1 MAGTRFQS
9 ETVNSYRE
17 CRILDFSKKE
27 FLKKFQLNG
36 YKDARY
42 RFGIKNCRI
51 IVREVKII
59 VALRRFGNGCICLQ
73 SVLKIGTQ

>member
-27 FLKKFQLNG
+27 FLK
-36 YKDARY
+36 
-42 RFGIKNCRI
+42 
-51 IVREVKII
+51 
-59 VALRRFGNGCICLQ
+59 
-73 SVLKIGTQ
+73 